1 MSSRIELINA
11 TKRFGETP
19 ALQDVS
25 MAIAPGERVALVGH
39 NGAGKTTLIKLA
51 LGILKPDQGT
61 IRLDGA
67 DPAGS
72 DGPEVRSG
80 VGFLPESVVF
90 QGALSGR
97 DTLRFLARLKRVRHA
112 DIDSLLASVGLQQA
126 ADKRVETYSKGMR
139 QRLGLAQA
147 FLGQPKILILDE
159 PTSGLDPILRRSFYQ
174 RIDDLAKAGTTIL
187 LSSHAL
193 TELAFRTDR
202 IAILDHG
209 RLTAFGSIRQLAVDA
224 ALPVRIRV
232 RVPCGRAEVMGEELR
247 KTARLSHV
255 NDRQVEL
262 SCPTDD
268 KMAVLRHIAELGPD
282 VLDIEVDPPSL
293 EDVYA
298 SYQKE

>member
-1 MSSRIELINA
+1 MTPRIALTNA

-19 ALQDVS
+19 ALQEVS

-67 DPAGS
+67 DPTGS
-72 DGPEVRSG
+72 DGPAVRSG
-80 VGFLPESVVF
+80 VGFLPENVVF

-97 DTLRFLARLKRVRHA
+97 ETLRFLARLKRIRNA
-112 DIDSLLASVGLQQA
+112 DIGSLLASVGLEQA

-159 PTSGLDPILRRSFYQ
+159 PTSGLDPILRRAFYE
-174 RIDDLAKAGTTIL
+174 RIDTLAKAGTTIL

-202 IAILDHG
+202 IAILAHG
-209 RLTAFGSIRQLAVDA
+209 RLTAFGSIKQLAVDA

-247 KTARLSHV
+247 KTAQLSHV

-298 SYQKE
+298 S